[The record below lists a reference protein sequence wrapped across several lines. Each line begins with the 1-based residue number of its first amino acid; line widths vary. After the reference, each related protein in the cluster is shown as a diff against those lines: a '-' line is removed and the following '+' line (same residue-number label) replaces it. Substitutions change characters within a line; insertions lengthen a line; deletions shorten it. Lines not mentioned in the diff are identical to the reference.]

1 MHTYVSI
8 HRRTYNTKVRRH
20 VCKKPFA
27 PCLTV
32 FLLNKRFGLVHPP
45 LQIKAFPSVA
55 WKQSQQ
61 IDIEG
66 LLCEDTS
73 IDVMFVLLKKKVNS
87 EQRGKKINI
96 GAAQV
101 FESEEFSSVL
111 NPPSFSLCKFSTA
124 SWGEDQCER
133 RTPSKKQLMV

>member
-32 FLLNKRFGLVHPP
+32 FLLNERFGLVHPP
-45 LQIKAFPSVA
+45 LQIKAFSSVS

-73 IDVMFVLLKKKVNS
+73 IDVMSVLLKKKVNN
-87 EQRGKKINI
+87 EQRGEKINI

-101 FESEEFSSVL
+101 FESE
-111 NPPSFSLCKFSTA
+111 
-124 SWGEDQCER
+124 
-133 RTPSKKQLMV
+133 